1 MKAQKPAVGALLV
14 LGVYLL
20 LFHGMSGRGLVS
32 PDEPRYAAIARTMAE
47 SGDWIT
53 PRLDGEPWFE
63 KPALLYW
70 MGALTERLG
79 LDDDRATRLPV
90 ALMSAAFLPF
100 FYWRLKREFG
110 PQPAEYATLILATTA
125 GWVAFSQVGG
135 FDLPLAASLGAA
147 LVLLLPWVHEPSAE
161 SRRLLPAFGALL
173 GLSVLAKGLVGP
185 ALASAALL
193 PVAWQ
198 RGLRS
203 VLRDLAHPRTLAPF
217 CAVALPW
224 YLLCYL
230 RNGPKFL
237 DEFFG
242 RHHWERI
249 ADPSLQHV
257 QPVWFYVP
265 VLLVALLPW
274 TPLLTLPP
282 LETRKDPRVRFLAA
296 WAFSTFALFSFA
308 TNKLPGYLLPML
320 PPLAA
325 LGGLALVR
333 RTRRWPLT
341 VAAVLLGLMPIAA
354 AVLPG
359 ALADGLLEAW
369 PPERIS
375 LTWLALTALVAL
387 AVAALSFLGRQRSAI
402 AVLAAGAA
410 LSFICLKWQ
419 TFPAISERAGTRS
432 LWLQIEPRASE
443 TCLGD
448 VRRHVAHGLRYY
460 SRGRLPDCSSEPRPF
475 RVESDPPVLLGPRAK
490 DKDP

>member
-1 MKAQKPAVGALLV
+1 MKAQKLAVGAMLV
-14 LGVYLL
+14 LGVYFL
-20 LFHGMSGRGLVS
+20 LFHGMSERGLVS

-53 PRLDGEPWFE
+53 PRLDGETWFE

-70 MGALTERLG
+70 MGALAERLG

-110 PQPAEYATLILATTA
+110 SQSAEYATLILATTA

-147 LVLLLPWVHEPSAE
+147 LLLLLPWVHELSEA

-193 PVAWQ
+193 PVVWQ
-198 RGLRS
+198 RGLRPL
-203 VLRDLAHPRTLAPF
+203 VRDLFHPRVLAPF

-224 YLLCYL
+224 YLLCSL
-230 RNGPKFL
+230 RNGPEFL
-237 DEFFG
+237 EEFFW
-242 RHHWERI
+242 RHHWERL

-257 QPVWFYVP
+257 QPEWFYVP

-274 TPLLTLPP
+274 TPLLAAPP
-282 LETRKDPRVRFLAA
+282 PPDVRKDPRARFLAA
-296 WAFSTFALFSFA
+296 WAFSTFALFSLA

-325 LGGLALVR
+325 LSGLALAGR
-333 RTRRWPLT
+333 NSSRLPLT
-341 VAAVLLGLMPIAA
+341 AAAVLLGLMPVAA
-354 AVLPG
+354 ALLPG

-375 LTWLALTALVAL
+375 MPWLAFTGLAALG
-387 AVAALSFLGRQRSAI
+387 VAALSFLGRQRA
-402 AVLAAGAA
+402 AVALLAVSAA
-410 LSFICLKWQ
+410 LSFIYLKRQ

-432 LWLQIEPRASE
+432 LWLQIEPQLAE

-448 VRRHVAHGLRYY
+448 VRRHVAYGLRYY
-460 SRGRLPDCSSEPRPF
+460 SHGRLPDCSSAPRLF
-475 RVESDPPVLLGPRAK
+475 RVESDPPVLAGPHVKR
-490 DKDP
+490 